1 MAVLGFEHVGIQ
13 VANIERSITFYQ
25 EVVGLTLIDQF
36 LHTDG
41 DKKLAFLGINEEI
54 IVEFIEG
61 YNADLPVEGKVHHV
75 AFKVENIENEQKRLD
90 EAGVEWISKEI
101 TVLPNDAKYIFFRG
115 PDQEWIEFFEK

>member
-1 MAVLGFEHVGIQ
+1 MAVIGFEHVGIQ
-13 VANIERSITFYQ
+13 VATIEESIKFYQ

-41 DKKLAFLGINEEI
+41 DKKLAFLGVNNEI

-61 YNADLPVEGKVHHV
+61 YNPNLPDEGKVHHI
-75 AFKVENIENEQKRLD
+75 AFKVENIEDEQKRL
-90 EAGVEWISKEI
+90 EEVGVEWINKDI
-101 TVLPNDAKYIFFRG
+101 TVLPNGGKYIFFRG

>member
-1 MAVLGFEHVGIQ
+1 MTVLGFEHVGIQ

-41 DKKLAFLGINEEI
+41 DKKLAFLGVNEEI

-61 YNADLPVEGKVHHV
+61 YNADLPAEGKVHHV
-75 AFKVENIENEQKRLD
+75 AFKVENIEKEQKRLD
-90 EAGVEWISKEI
+90 EAGVEWISKDI
-101 TVLPNDAKYIFFRG
+101 TVLPNGAKYIFFRG

>member
-13 VANIERSITFYQ
+13 VANIESSIAFYQ

-41 DKKLAFLGINEEI
+41 DKKLAFLGINKEI

-75 AFKVENIENEQKRLD
+75 AFKVENIESEQKRLD

-101 TVLPNDAKYIFFRG
+101 TVLPNGAKYIFFRG
-115 PDQEWIEFFEK
+115 PDKEWIEFFEK